1 MLKQDLKKDFTEY
14 KHDADRKEML
24 RDYYY
29 SVVEDPGKLEY
40 AMLYCVDRD
49 RDHDHCLLCHMP
61 KDLIT
66 YTVRAFRVVHRRMS
80 DFFACSCMS
89 RAPYIATM

>member
-1 MLKQDLKKDFTEY
+1 MKATAWGLDDFNAALKDYVLKQDLKKDFTEY

-40 AMLYCVDRD
+40 AMLYC
-49 RDHDHCLLCHMP
+49 CEE
-61 KDLIT
+61 
-66 YTVRAFRVVHRRMS
+66 
-80 DFFACSCMS
+80 
-89 RAPYIATM
+89 